1 MYFSH
6 GSYMYMYMYFV
17 CPYYIKFLCVYVC
30 VCVCV
35 VVDSQTGQ
43 QVKVHRQAVYES
55 LKEYLK
61 GTQCTCTYT
70 CNSTELKCAMT
81 DCCSG

>member
-1 MYFSH
+1 MVVTCTCTCTCICVSILRT
-6 GSYMYMYMYFV
+6 V
-17 CPYYIKFLCVYVC
+17 YINFLCVY

-61 GTQCTCTYT
+61 GTQCTC
-70 CNSTELKCAMT
+70 NSTELKCAMT